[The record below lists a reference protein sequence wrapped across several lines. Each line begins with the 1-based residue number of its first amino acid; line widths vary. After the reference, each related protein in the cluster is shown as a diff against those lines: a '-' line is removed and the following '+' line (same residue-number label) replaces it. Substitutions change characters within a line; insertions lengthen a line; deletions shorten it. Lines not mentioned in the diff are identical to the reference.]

1 MNTTFFVG
9 LDLGKKHD
17 PTAVA
22 VVERIDRAWA
32 FQGSEL
38 HRLAVRHVE
47 RVPLGT
53 PYPRV
58 VERVRQI
65 VQSPTLRGRC
75 ALAVD
80 ATGVGEP
87 VVDLLRDARL
97 GCDLSAV
104 TITSGEYQHSKG
116 SGWSVP
122 KRDLI
127 AHVQVLLER
136 DELRIARRMPDA
148 GSLVRELLDMQ
159 STTTTSGR
167 RRLGADGHGQHDD
180 LVIALALACWRARKP
195 QIGHGLAPLP
205 GVVW

>member
-17 PTAVA
+17 PAAVA
-22 VVERIDRAWA
+22 VVERVDRART
-32 FQGSEL
+32 FQGVEF
-38 HRLAVRHVE
+38 HRVNVRHVE
-47 RVPLGT
+47 RIPLGT

-65 VQSPTLRGRC
+65 VQSAELRGRC

-87 VVDLLRDARL
+87 VVDLLHAARL
-97 GCDLSAV
+97 GCELCAV
-104 TITSGEYQHSKG
+104 TITSGEYQHNRGASA
-116 SGWSVP
+116 WSVP

-136 DELRIARRMPDA
+136 DELRIARRMRDA
-148 GSLVRELLDMQ
+148 RLLVRELLDMQ
-159 STTTTSGR
+159 STTTSSGH
-167 RRLGADGHGQHDD
+167 RRLGADGHGNMT
-180 LVIALALACWRARKP
+180 IW
-195 QIGHGLAPLP
+195 
-205 GVVW
+205 

>member
-17 PTAVA
+17 PAAVA
-22 VVERIDRAWA
+22 VVERLD
-32 FQGSEL
+32 GVL
-38 HRLAVRHVE
+38 HRLGVRYVE

-58 VERVRQI
+58 GERVRQV
-65 VQSPTLRGRC
+65 VQSATLRGRC

-87 VVDLLRDARL
+87 VVDLLRAARL
-97 GCDLSAV
+97 GCELCAV
-104 TITSGEYQHSKG
+104 TITGGEYQHSRGG

-127 AHVQVLLER
+127 AVVQVLLEQN
-136 DELRIARRMPDA
+136 ELKLAR
-148 GSLVRELLDMQ
+148 GLREL
-159 STTTTSGR
+159 
-167 RRLGADGHGQHDD
+167 GHWCGN
-180 LVIALALACWRARKP
+180 
-195 QIGHGLAPLP
+195 
-205 GVVW
+205 